1 MWLGDRRGNLIDWL
15 TQRWVWATGRCVDL
29 ATDPWLAGPVGQTR
43 GVGLD
48 YFDKWAAAEN
58 LTVTRHRS
66 GKGLLPS
73 FAALSGPD
81 FDSSA
86 VAPEVAEFYE
96 RAADFEMDVWSEWSG
111 LFRPFG
117 FLVAAMFSRRLEQ
130 LNLPLSSLDTSWGM
144 TSEVVQ
150 VAEPSSRKV
159 RANAWV
165 RTLVKTGRVIYVGSY
180 SVATPPAAGG
190 PCVKTVF
197 PLPNGNAIVILRPE
211 VMSDGSLVLESAG
224 RRFGDP
230 GFYFTVHHHDGTVVA
245 RYLRCFRERIHV
257 YPAGEGVVRADHT
270 MSLWGLKCLHLHYRL
285 RRVPGRANGT
295 PNQAFQM
302 SGAAIPDSPG
312 MLVAEAAPASD
323 RGCSGAKP

>member
-15 TQRWVWATGRCVDL
+15 TQRWVCTTGRRVNL
-29 ATDPWLAGPVGQTR
+29 AAELWLAGPVGQTR

-48 YFDKWAAAEN
+48 FFDKWAAAEN
-58 LTVTRHRS
+58 LTVTRYRS

-73 FAALSGPD
+73 FAALSGPG
-81 FDSSA
+81 FDASA
-86 VAPEVAEFYE
+86 VAPQVAEFYE

-117 FLVAAMFSRRLEQ
+117 FLVAAIFSRRLEQ
-130 LNLPLSSLDTSWGM
+130 LNLPLSSLDTSRGM
-144 TSEVVQ
+144 TSEVAQ
-150 VAEPSSRKV
+150 VTAPQTGEV

-165 RTLVKTGRVIYVGSY
+165 RTLVKTGRIIYVGCY
-180 SVATPPAAGG
+180 SVATPPGANG

-211 VMSDGSLVLESAG
+211 AQADGSLVLVSEG

-230 GFYFTVHHHDGTVVA
+230 GFYFTVHRPGGSVMT
-245 RYLRCFRERIHV
+245 RYLRSFRERIHV
-257 YPAGEGVVRADHT
+257 YAAEGGVVRADHT

-285 RRVPGRANGT
+285 RRTTDRVQGT
-295 PNQAFQM
+295 PNTFMAPKVKRRGG
-302 SGAAIPDSPG
+302 SRGAAG
-312 MLVAEAAPASD
+312 
-323 RGCSGAKP
+323 

>member
-1 MWLGDRRGNLIDWL
+1 MWLGDRRGNLTDWL
-15 TQRWVWATGRCVDL
+15 TQRWVCVTGRRTDL
-29 ATDPWLAGPVGQTR
+29 AAAPWLAGPVGMAR
-43 GVGLD
+43 GVGLN
-48 YFDKWAAAEN
+48 FFEKWAAAEN

-73 FAALSGPD
+73 FTALSGPD
-81 FDSSA
+81 FSSSA
-86 VAPEVAEFYE
+86 VVPLVAEFYE
-96 RAADFEMDVWSEWSG
+96 RALDFEMEVWSQWSG
-111 LFRPFG
+111 LFRPFA
-117 FLVAAMFSRRLEQ
+117 FLTAALFSRRLGQ

-150 VAEPSSRKV
+150 VAEPSTGEV

-165 RTLVKTGRVIYVGSY
+165 RGLVKTGRVTYVGTY
-180 SVATPPAAGG
+180 SVATPPGAPG

-197 PLPNGNAIVILRPE
+197 PLPNGNAIVILRPKALP
-211 VMSDGSLVLESAG
+211 DGSLVLESAG

-230 GFYFTVHHHDGTVVA
+230 GFYFTVRRPDGVVVG

-285 RRVPGRANGT
+285 RQVVREEKHAEP
-295 PNQAFQM
+295 
-302 SGAAIPDSPG
+302 
-312 MLVAEAAPASD
+312 VAEPN
-323 RGCSGAKP
+323 GL

>member
-1 MWLGDRRGNLIDWL
+1 MWLGDQRGNLTDWL
-15 TQRWVWATGRCVDL
+15 TQRWVCCTGRRVDL
-29 ATDPWLAGPVGQTR
+29 AATPWLAGPVGQTR

-73 FAALSGPD
+73 FAALNGPG
-81 FDSSA
+81 FDASA
-86 VAPEVAEFYE
+86 VAPPVAEFYE
-96 RAADFEMDVWSEWSG
+96 RTSDFEMDVWSEWSG

-117 FLVAAMFSRRLEQ
+117 FLIAALFSRRLEQ
-130 LNLPLSSLDTSWGM
+130 LNLPLSALDTSWGM

-150 VAEPSSRKV
+150 VAEPSSGEV

-165 RTLVKTGRVIYVGSY
+165 RALVKTGRVIYVGSY
-180 SVATPPAAGG
+180 SGATPPGAAG

-211 VMSDGSLVLESAG
+211 ALPDGSLVLESAG

-230 GFYFTVHHHDGTVVA
+230 GFYFTVHRPDGVVVA

-257 YPAGEGVVRADHT
+257 YPGGELVVRADHT
-270 MSLWGLKCLHLHYRL
+270 MSLWGLECLHLHYRL
-285 RRVPGRANGT
+285 RQVESARGST
-295 PNQAFQM
+295 PNQALHA
-302 SGAAIPDSPG
+302 SGWQ
-312 MLVAEAAPASD
+312 
-323 RGCSGAKP
+323 RGI